1 MLTSLFAV
9 LTVAGVL
16 SGILFTE
23 SRFANQE

>member
-1 MLTSLFAV
+1 MITSLFAV